1 MKVRI
6 ALAKVVDIS
15 FLPEYLHDEALKEK
29 VAEMLA
35 WDGEGVDA
43 PEGKLDWYELIS
55 EEPEEFDI
63 KIIR

>member
-15 FLPEYLHDEALKEK
+15 FLPEHLHDEALVEK
-29 VAEMLA
+29 VEGMLA
-35 WDGEGVDA
+35 WDSEEV

-63 KIIR
+63 KIMR